1 MSSRSSALAIA
12 TAVFTLTTGVT
23 AASAQIYYWRDAS
36 GAFVLSDKP
45 KDPSAKTYKVH
56 RVNAI
61 RTTQPVSERAA
72 LYDDMIAEH
81 ADLHGVDA
89 NLVRA
94 VIQAE
99 SDFNPRAVSVK
110 GAMGLMQ
117 LMPDTA
123 KEYGVLDA
131 FNPAQNIRAGVAY
144 LKSLLVKYSQNVE
157 LALAAY
163 NAGPGAVK
171 KYGGT
176 VPPYRETRKY
186 VEKITDAVEAAPAP
200 KPVIYKSIEIV
211 NGRPV
216 PRYTTKPVAGAEPI
230 NPIGR

>member
-1 MSSRSSALAIA
+1 MSFRTFATVTVGIAVLAAA
-12 TAVFTLTTGVT
+12 TA
-23 AASAQIYYWRDAS
+23 APADAQIYYWRDAS

-45 KDPSAKTYKVH
+45 KDPSARTYSVH
-56 RVNAI
+56 RTNSI
-61 RTTQPVSERAA
+61 RTTKPVSPRAA
-72 LYDDMIAEH
+72 LYDEVISQQ

-99 SDFNPRAVSVK
+99 SSYDPRAVSVK

-117 LMPDTA
+117 LMPQTA
-123 KEYGVLDA
+123 NKYGVLDA
-131 FNPAQNIRAGVAY
+131 FNPVENIRAGVAY

-176 VPPYRETRKY
+176 VPPYKETRQY
-186 VEKITDAVEAAPAP
+186 VRKITGAVAEQP
-200 KPVIYKSIEIV
+200 KPVIYKTVEIV
-211 NGRPV
+211 DGRPV
-216 PRYTTKPVAGAEPI
+216 PKYTTKPTPGAQAI
-230 NPIGR
+230 KSSSR